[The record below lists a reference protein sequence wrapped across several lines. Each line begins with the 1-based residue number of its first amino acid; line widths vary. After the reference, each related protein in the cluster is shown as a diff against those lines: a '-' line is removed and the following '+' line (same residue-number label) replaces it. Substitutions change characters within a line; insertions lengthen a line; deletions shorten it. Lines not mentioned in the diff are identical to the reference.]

1 MYNQGKMGLMYSETQ
16 YADIHVKD
24 FLLNPDIQEGSLGWR
39 VCPDPAQGFC
49 CVLLSI
55 TCTCSLFFALEFNA
69 KLYRL
74 YRNLDV
80 PEVLIR
86 KFARLLWILTMQDV
100 QFSFFLMAN

>member
-16 YADIHVKD
+16 YADIKD
-24 FLLNPDIQEGSLGWR
+24 FLLNPDIQEGSLGRR